1 MVSRVD
7 RVSSSVGGE
16 PLSRSA
22 TSFDGIRRCSVVEG
36 GWAVSSDFFAT
47 IKKKQLKSQVV
58 AMPGGTVDVVVARP
72 ARRKKKQTNRRIRG
86 IDNARR

>member
-36 GWAVSSDFFAT
+36 GGPFPVIFLR
-47 IKKKQLKSQVV
+47 Q
-58 AMPGGTVDVVVARP
+58 
-72 ARRKKKQTNRRIRG
+72 
-86 IDNARR
+86 